1 MSKKNESSE
10 VKSETNV
17 VEAQVVEATAD
28 VKDVKKDEA
37 ADETSTKRGTV
48 VDTLFD
54 LGIQWATTGLKLAKT
69 ALEETSKALAN
80 TAKTLETLAESLSPK
95 KSA

>member
-1 MSKKNESSE
+1 MSQKNESSE

-17 VEAQVVEATAD
+17 VDAKVVDATS
-28 VKDVKKDEA
+28 DVKKDTS
-37 ADETSTKRGTV
+37 ADETSSKRTTV

-80 TAKTLETLAESLSPK
+80 TAKSLETLAESLSPK

>member
-10 VKSETNV
+10 VKSETKV
-17 VEAQVVEATAD
+17 VDATDATD
-28 VKDVKKDEA
+28 AKKEDTVAE
-37 ADETSTKRGTV
+37 ETSTKRTTV

-80 TAKTLETLAESLSPK
+80 TAKTLESLAESLGPK
-95 KSA
+95 KQA